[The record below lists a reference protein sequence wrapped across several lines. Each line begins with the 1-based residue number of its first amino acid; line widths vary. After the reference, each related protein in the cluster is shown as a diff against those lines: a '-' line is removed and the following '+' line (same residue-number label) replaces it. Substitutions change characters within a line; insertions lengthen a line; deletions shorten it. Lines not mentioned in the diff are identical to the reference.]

1 MEQYLLYGSGGHA
14 KVVLECLLSE
24 GKEVVGFFDDTPKNK
39 LFKGIPVFERYDAHT
54 FAEAKIIVTIGNNE
68 IREKIVQ
75 KVAQTF
81 GKAIY
86 YNNIISPD
94 SQIGHGSM
102 VLQGVIVHAD
112 ARIGSHVILNTR
124 SVVEH
129 DCLIEDFVH
138 IAPGAVVCG
147 HAHIGKGTLVGAN
160 AAIAPFV
167 KIGQWC
173 QIAAGSSVTED
184 IPDFSLVAGV
194 PGKVVKSLRK
204 E

>member
-1 MEQYLLYGSGGHA
+1 M
-14 KVVLECLLSE
+14 VLECLLSE

-39 LFKGIPVFERYDAHT
+39 LFKGIPVFERYDTHT